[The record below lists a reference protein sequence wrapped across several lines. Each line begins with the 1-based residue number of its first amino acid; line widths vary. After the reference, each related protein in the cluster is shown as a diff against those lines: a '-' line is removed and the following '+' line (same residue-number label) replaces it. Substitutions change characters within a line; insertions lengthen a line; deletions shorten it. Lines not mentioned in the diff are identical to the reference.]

1 MVVGAVDVTL
11 PGGYWFDGRCYR
23 EARLR
28 PIGSGDEDFLLDTE
42 GRLLP
47 AHRVTALL
55 ARCVERLGPAEP
67 ATAEAVRSLNVGD
80 REALLLHLRRLSLGE
95 RLQGVVDCPAPDC
108 GERMDLD
115 LHVGDLLLPPYDHS
129 RRSFEADISENGGS
143 YRVRFRLPTG
153 ADQEDAAILARSDSR
168 VAAERL
174 LHRCVERVTDE
185 GGEPV
190 DNLPPAMDD
199 RISEAMS
206 ELDPQ
211 AELTFSLACP
221 ACGHAFLAPFDTA
234 AYLFRE
240 LDDQAKHLHQEVH
253 LLAFYYHWSEAEI
266 IGMPARKRRLYLEL
280 LEEALVEEEQR

>member
-1 MVVGAVDVTL
+1 MVGGAVEVTL
-11 PGGYWFDGRCYR
+11 PGGYRFDGGCFR

-28 PIGSGDEDFLLDTE
+28 PIGSGDEGFLLDTE

-67 ATAEAVRSLNVGD
+67 ATAEAVRSLTVGD

-95 RLQGVVDCPAPDC
+95 RLQGVVDCPDC

-115 LHVGDLLLPPYDHS
+115 LQVGDLLLPPYDHPGPS
-129 RRSFEADISENGGS
+129 YEAEIPGNGAS

-153 ADQEDAAILARSDSR
+153 ADQEDAAILARSDPHA
-168 VAAERL
+168 AAERL
-174 LHRCVERVTDE
+174 LGRCVERVVDGE
-185 GGEPV
+185 GKPIDGV
-190 DNLPPAMDD
+190 PPKMAGPT
-199 RISEAMS
+199 SEAMS

-211 AELTFSLACP
+211 AELILSLTCP
-221 ACGHAFLAPFDTA
+221 ACSHAFLAPFDTA

-240 LDDQAKHLHQEVH
+240 LDERARHLHREVH

-266 IGMPARKRRLYLEL
+266 VGMPVEKRRMYLEL
-280 LEEALVEEEQR
+280 LEEALAEEARR